1 MRRSELTALTLLD
14 LEEKPDGLLVTIRRS
29 KTDQEGHGQT
39 VAVARGTHPDSDPV
53 A

>member
-29 KTDQEGHGQT
+29 KTDQGGHGQT